1 MADEKKPTV
10 DERLGTAVATLE
22 RIAEQH
28 EDFAQRVEDKLKE
41 EFGKNLRDAK
51 QEIESKMETHEE
63 RVKKIEKE
71 IIERMAPD
79 EDGDPKDVDAEFE
92 AAGYS
97 RGVEGQGEFLRDIL
111 AVPHSGRSE
120 RLRKYHDQAV
130 AQLDPDGKRDLAT
143 TSGADGGVLMGKQLF
158 GQILQLPADTD
169 YMRDMCRELPAGTPP
184 NAELEIPYLDQT
196 GSKGIYAGM
205 AVYSAKEASDLTNA
219 TTPKFKSIFIKPQK
233 VGAYVVVT
241 EELMANAAAA
251 AGFIAPLFRGAQ
263 SAWLDDK
270 IGTGTGAGE
279 PKGFR
284 SCSAVISVDRDTT
297 SHIKYVDAVNMY
309 VRTLGR
315 GRYIWVC
322 SKVDVL
328 AELMTMTDGAGQLAW
343 TTSAREG
350 EPNRFIGL
358 PVFYDELGPALGS
371 AGDLM
376 LVDLAYYLLKQGMP
390 PTLKNDQTF
399 SNFLAGKLTIKMDF
413 YIDGQPWL
421 QSPLTLRDGS
431 NTVSPFIKLAA

>member
-10 DERLGTAVATLE
+10 EERLGSATATLE
-22 RIAEQH
+22 RM
-28 EDFAQRVEDKLKE
+28 VETVEGLEPKLKE
-41 EFGKNLRDAK
+41 EFGNDLRAVK
-51 QEIESKMETHEE
+51 EEIEEAQKGHEE
-63 RVKKIEKE
+63 RFKKIEQE
-71 IIERMAPD
+71 IVERLAPD
-79 EDGDPKDVDAEFE
+79 EDDEPDSADAEFE
-92 AAGYS
+92 EAGYS
-97 RGVEGQGEFLRDIL
+97 RGLDGEGEFLRDIL
-111 AVPHSGRSE
+111 SVPGSGWSP
-120 RLRKYHDQAV
+120 RLRKYHERAI
-130 AQLDPDGKRDLAT
+130 ATLDPEGKRDLAT
-143 TSGADGGVLMGKQLF
+143 TSGADGGVLMGKQLYA
-158 GQILQLPADTD
+158 QILTVPDDTE

-184 NAELEIPYLDQT
+184 NSELEIPYLDQS
-196 GSKGIYAGM
+196 GSKGIYAGVL
-205 AVYSAKEASDLTNA
+205 VYSAREAENLTNA
-219 TTPKFKSIFIKPQK
+219 DTPKFKSIFLKPQK
-233 VGAYVVVT
+233 QGAYVVVT
-241 EELMANAAAA
+241 DELMANAPAA

-263 SAWLDDK
+263 SAWTDDK

-297 SHIKYVDAVNMY
+297 NRIKYVDAVNMY

-315 GRYIWVC
+315 GRYVWVC

-376 LVDLAYYLLKQGMP
+376 LVDLQYVLLKPGMP
-390 PTLKNDQTF
+390 PTLKNDQGM
-399 SNFLAGKLTIKMDF
+399 SNFLAGKTTIKMTF
-413 YIDGQPWL
+413 WIDGQPWL
-421 QSPLTLRDGS
+421 QSPLTLRDGT
-431 NTVSPFIKLAA
+431 NTVSPFVKLAA